1 MEDTMNSAVS
11 EALGDVVP
19 LLEKLAPTIAT
30 AVAGPLAGTAVIFL
44 EKALDLAPGAGAK
57 SVATVL
63 SSATPEQLAAVKAA
77 DNAFSDK
84 MRELDISVTKL
95 DSVDRASARAR
106 QAAIKDSTPAILAY
120 VLTIGLFGF
129 IALMS
134 FVNIPA
140 NSVQALNLTL
150 GSIGTAWVAMIS
162 YYYGSSRSSQSK
174 DLMLFNSAPA
184 VSATGAK

>member
-1 MEDTMNSAVS
+1 MNNSIL
-11 EALGDVVP
+11 EALGGVVP

-30 AVAGPLAGTAVIFL
+30 AVAGPLAGTAVTFL
-44 EKALDLAPGAGAK
+44 EKALNLAPGAGAQ

-63 SSATPEQLAAVKAA
+63 SAATPEQLAAIKTA
-77 DNAFSDK
+77 DNDFAVK
-84 MRELDISVTKL
+84 MGELHISVTKL
-95 DSVDRASARAR
+95 DTDDRASARAR

-120 VLTIGLFGF
+120 VLTVGLFGF
-129 IALMS
+129 IVLMS
-134 FVNIPA
+134 LVNIPA
-140 NSVQALNLTL
+140 NSAQALNLTL

-184 VSATGAK
+184 TPAAGAK